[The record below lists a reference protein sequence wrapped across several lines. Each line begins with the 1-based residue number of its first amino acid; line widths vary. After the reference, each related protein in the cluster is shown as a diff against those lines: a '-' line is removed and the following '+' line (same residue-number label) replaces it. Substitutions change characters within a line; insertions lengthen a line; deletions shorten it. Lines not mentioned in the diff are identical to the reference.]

1 MEANDKRIGPPFG
14 DEGNIVCRSGRC
26 GTEAGYSGRNDG
38 DDAELLSLL
47 KQGWDTTPPACER
60 TRSEPKRDEGFDGG
74 IDGTGDS
81 PSSCMDMVVGV
92 VTEEQVVEE
101 DILGRDRDL
110 SVSVSAGLERA
121 SISGMDAD
129 EK

>member
-1 MEANDKRIGPPFG
+1 
-14 DEGNIVCRSGRC
+14 
-26 GTEAGYSGRNDG
+26 
-38 DDAELLSLL
+38 
-47 KQGWDTTPPACER
+47 
-60 TRSEPKRDEGFDGG
+60 
-74 IDGTGDS
+74 
-81 PSSCMDMVVGV
+81 MDMVVGV